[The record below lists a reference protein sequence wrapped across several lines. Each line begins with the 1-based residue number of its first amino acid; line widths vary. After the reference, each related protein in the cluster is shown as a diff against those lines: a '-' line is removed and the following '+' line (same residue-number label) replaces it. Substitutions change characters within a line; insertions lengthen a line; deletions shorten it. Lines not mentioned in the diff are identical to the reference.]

1 MKGVLFYSVIQRYL
15 LNSGSIPI
23 LGVRNHAP
31 ERVTQMVEGKYLLVC
46 VLEGMGW
53 EMGELELD
61 QTVGSLEKWWILFC
75 LSAMD
80 KRTCVLKKQQVLPSL
95 VIKITSEVY

>member
-1 MKGVLFYSVIQRYL
+1 MDY
-15 LNSGSIPI
+15 
-23 LGVRNHAP
+23 AP

-61 QTVGSLEKWWILFC
+61 KTVGTWRSGGFF
-75 LSAMD
+75 S
-80 KRTCVLKKQQVLPSL
+80 VSQQ
-95 VIKITSEVY
+95 

>member
-61 QTVGSLEKWWILFC
+61 QTVGSWRSGGFFSVSQQWI
-75 LSAMD
+75 
-80 KRTCVLKKQQVLPSL
+80 RGL
-95 VIKITSEVY
+95 VSS